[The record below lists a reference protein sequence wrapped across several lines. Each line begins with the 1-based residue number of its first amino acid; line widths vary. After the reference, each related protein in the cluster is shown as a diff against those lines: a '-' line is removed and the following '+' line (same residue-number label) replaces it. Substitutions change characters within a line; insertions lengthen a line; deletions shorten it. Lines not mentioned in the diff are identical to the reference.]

1 MVACTVWYCY
11 ICGRLYKRI
20 FTLLLSICTG
30 LQLIP
35 TDISAVETSKMPS
48 RFNLIVGI
56 QTNGWL
62 VGLRQRIQQNHV
74 WCLTIRND
82 RK

>member
-1 MVACTVWYCY
+1 MFTCTVLYCY
-11 ICGRLYKRI
+11 VW
-20 FTLLLSICTG
+20 TLVQKYFHSMLLSICTG
-30 LQLIP
+30 LRLIP
-35 TDISAVETSKMPS
+35 ADISAVEASKMPS
-48 RFNLIVGI
+48 QFNPIVGI

-74 WCLTIRND
+74 RCQTIRND